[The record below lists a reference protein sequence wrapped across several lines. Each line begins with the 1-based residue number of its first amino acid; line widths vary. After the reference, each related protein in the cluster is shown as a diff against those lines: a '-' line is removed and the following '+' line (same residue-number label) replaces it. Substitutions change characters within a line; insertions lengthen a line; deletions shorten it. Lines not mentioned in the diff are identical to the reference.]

1 MKQLKKFNLARNLL
15 TFLVTLSLIVGGSN
29 IYQATQPK
37 AVYAVGDLNV
47 EWGVDDGE
55 PIFVVEN
62 MLPGDPPEQRSV
74 DVHNLGPVTRDVG
87 IIGVKTEEI
96 VTEEIAAFSTILDF
110 VISENGTDLYGGTAG
125 AKTLDEFF
133 TDSAG
138 PNGLFLSTLGPGD
151 STTYT
156 FKATFPAE
164 AGNEFQN
171 AKVVFD
177 LIIGISLDIPDE
189 CEGIDLEGT
198 PIIGTSKAETITG
211 TPGNDLIMGLEGA
224 DIINGNSGNDCIIG
238 GPGAENTING
248 NNGDDVIFG
257 NEGADHI
264 NGNNGDDLII
274 GGPGADNLNG
284 QNGQDHLVGNEGADL
299 LNGGND
305 DDLLEGGESADTLN
319 GGNGNDE
326 LHGNNGV
333 DTLNG
338 GPGNDQLFGESG
350 NDTLRGDAGN
360 DYLDGGANIDNANGG
375 PQTDTCIA
383 ESKTN
388 CEI

>member
-1 MKQLKKFNLARNLL
+1 MKKNKKPKFLRNIL
-15 TFLVTLSLIVGGSN
+15 TFIVSLSLIVGGSN
-29 IYQATQPK
+29 LYQSTQPK
-37 AVYAVGDLNV
+37 TVYAVGNLNG

-74 DVHNLGPVTRDVG
+74 DVHNLGPVARDVG

-138 PNGLFLSTLGPGD
+138 PNGLFLSTLGPRD

-189 CEGIDLEGT
+189 CQGIDLLPT
-198 PIIGTSKAETITG
+198 PIIGTSAAETLTG
-211 TPGNDLIMGLEGA
+211 TSGNDLILGLEGA
-224 DIINGNSGNDCIIG
+224 DRINGNGGDDCILGGNGADTLNGNAGNDAIFGEG
-238 GPGAENTING
+238 GADSING
-248 NNGDDVIFG
+248 NNGNDFISG
-257 NEGADHI
+257 GTGADSI
-264 NGNNGDDLII
+264 KG
-274 GGPGADNLNG
+274 
-284 QNGQDHLVGNEGADL
+284 
-299 LNGGND
+299 
-305 DDLLEGGESADTLN
+305 
-319 GGNGNDE
+319 
-326 LHGNNGV
+326 
-333 DTLNG
+333 
-338 GPGNDQLFGESG
+338 
-350 NDTLRGDAGN
+350 
-360 DYLDGGANIDNANGG
+360 
-375 PQTDTCIA
+375 
-383 ESKTN
+383 
-388 CEI
+388 